1 MRILKTAFGDYMT
14 PPPIEKQVAHH
25 DALLLDLD
33 RSYRE
38 YHGDYKCKIR
48 KKVLFYLLVIFAWRR
63 SRKDPC
69 YYS

>member
-1 MRILKTAFGDYMT
+1 MT

-38 YHGDYKCKIR
+38 YHGDYNAK
-48 KKVLFYLLVIFAWRR
+48 
-63 SRKDPC
+63 
-69 YYS
+69 